1 MIDIDANKSGLDIP
15 IGELVPLNTRDIN
28 FKSNRDYLRVLA
40 TVRAVGLIAPVAVYR
55 ENERYVILNGYLRY
69 KACEELA
76 IPIIPCLVF
85 KDKDAYTFNCMVN
98 PLSHFQEM
106 KMLEKA
112 CEKVDE
118 GTLARVFGTTTIRYR
133 LAPTLLKQ
141 LHPQVAKAFENEHL
155 VRTACKEITA
165 VQPERQLEILK
176 EMKSKHNYGLSFLRA
191 LILGTPDQQM
201 NPKKALRKK
210 WSKDPAKRDQLVAR
224 LDEAARQHDFYSSS
238 YRRYA
243 TDLLKMC
250 FYVRQ
255 FLTNP
260 SLSAYL
266 EAHQPE
272 VFGNLTRI
280 VFETQG

>member
-1 MIDIDANKSGLDIP
+1 MNGMDANECGLDIP
-15 IGELVPLNTRDIN
+15 IGELVPLNKRDIN
-28 FKSNRDYLRVLA
+28 LKSNRDYQRVLA
-40 TVRAVGLIAPVAVYR
+40 TVRSVGLIAPVAVYR

-69 KACEELA
+69 KACEELG

-85 KDKDAYTFNCMVN
+85 KDKDAYTFNRMVS

-106 KMLEKA
+106 RMLEKA
-112 CEKVDE
+112 CEKINE
-118 GTLARVFGTTTIRYR
+118 KTLVKVFGKISIRYR

-155 VRTACKEITA
+155 SRNACKDLTA
-165 VQPERQLEILK
+165 VQPERQVEILK
-176 EMKSKHNYGLSFLRA
+176 EMKSKQNYGQSFLRA

-201 NPKKALRKK
+201 NPKKARPKK

-224 LDEAARQHDFYSSS
+224 LDEAARQHDFYSAS
-238 YRRYA
+238 YRRYS

-260 SLSAYL
+260 TLAAYL

>member
-1 MIDIDANKSGLDIP
+1 MNGIDAKECGMDIP

-55 ENERYVILNGYLRY
+55 ENDRYVILNGYLRY
-69 KACEELA
+69 KVCEELGA
-76 IPIIPCLVF
+76 KTVPCLVF
-85 KDKDAYTFNCMVN
+85 KDKDAYTFNRMVN
-98 PLSHFQEM
+98 SLSHFQEM
-106 KMLEKA
+106 RMLETSCK
-112 CEKVDE
+112 KVDE
-118 GTLARVFGTTTIRYR
+118 GTLAHVFGMKSIRYR

-155 VRTACKEITA
+155 GRNSCKDLTA
-165 VQPERQLEILK
+165 VLPERQLEILR
-176 EMKSKHNYGLSFLRA
+176 EMKSKQNYGLSFLRA

-201 NPKKALRKK
+201 NPSKTPPTK
-210 WSKDPAKRDQLVAR
+210 WAKDPAKRDQLVAR
-224 LDEAARQHDFYSSS
+224 LDEAARQHDFYSAS
-238 YRRYA
+238 YRRYS

-260 SLSAYL
+260 TLAAYL